1 MSNPIVR
8 MFMGVIELLLILVAL
23 RFMYNSF
30 AGISGLMT
38 QSNRQQMNMQEEN
51 GQEDLLTYAG
61 ATVTGT
67 DVAMLVK
74 EAGFY
79 NICVTVDNGTEDED
93 PINYYYADYTLTD
106 RQMDYD
112 TIIDRTNSYLT
123 RKVSGYEKYYIS
135 PIDTYTT
142 DLVTNENGTVVG
154 IICTKS

>member
-8 MFMGVIELLLILVAL
+8 MFMGVIELLLILVAFK
-23 RFMYNSF
+23 FMYNSF

-79 NICVTVDNGTEDED
+79 NICVTVDNGTESV
-93 PINYYYADYTLTD
+93 NYYFTDYTLTD

-112 TIIDRTNSYLT
+112 TIIDRNNSYLT

-142 DLVTNENGTVVG
+142 DLVTSENGTVVG
-154 IICTKS
+154 IVCTKN

>member
-1 MSNPIVR
+1 
-8 MFMGVIELLLILVAL
+8 
-23 RFMYNSF
+23 
-30 AGISGLMT
+30 
-38 QSNRQQMNMQEEN
+38 
-51 GQEDLLTYAG
+51 
-61 ATVTGT
+61 
-67 DVAMLVK
+67 MLVK

>member
-23 RFMYNSF
+23 KFMYNSF

-79 NICVTVDNGTEDED
+79 NICVTVDNGSESV
-93 PINYYYADYTLTD
+93 NYYFTDYTLTD

-112 TIIDRTNSYLT
+112 TIIDRNNSYLT
-123 RKVSGYEKYYIS
+123 RKISGYEKYYIS

-142 DLVTNENGTVVG
+142 DLVTSENGTVVG
-154 IICTKS
+154 IVCIKS